1 MKITEKQLRRII
13 QEELLKESFK
23 AYNHIV
29 IKGKAIPLYANGDVL
44 DYLFPNEWYNMSGDE
59 RDEAITNFAIDNN
72 LLEYERPRHEF
83 DESEAAQLAYDVEAD
98 GVIVND
104 LS

>member
-1 MKITEKQLRRII
+1 MKIKLSELKQII
-13 QEELLKESFK
+13 KEELLKESFK

-29 IKGKAIPLYANGDVL
+29 IRGKTIPLYANVDVL
-44 DYLFPNEWYNMSGDE
+44 DYLFSNEWYNMSGDE

-72 LLEYERPRHEF
+72 LLDYERPRHEF
-83 DESEAAQLAYDVEAD
+83 DESEAAQLAYDAGAD